1 MKKFLLDYK
10 EPIIVAC
17 CLLLLVIANL
27 ASGYFLDPTI
37 LGFFLT
43 PVFFIVLGLSALI
56 FSSIS
61 IFRLFKNEHRNK
73 LGTVNALVCALFL
86 AMNFSGLFPNASNG
100 VEYRL
105 KQFSKNDF
113 QEIENKV
120 ELAYEKFGKNSKFFS
135 RGDEG
140 YKQFLDRLKREH
152 SIFNISS
159 FPIDVFKREDG
170 VRIEWASGLTGGF
183 EIIIYDGKKQPHWA
197 DNSKLV
203 HIYENVAFY
212 YKS

>member
-1 MKKFLLDYK
+1 MKKFLLNYK
-10 EPIIVAC
+10 EPVIVAF
-17 CLLLLVIANL
+17 CLLLLIVANL

-43 PVFFIVLGLSALI
+43 PVYFIVFGLSALI
-56 FSSIS
+56 FSGIS
-61 IFRLFKNEHRNK
+61 IFRLFKKKYRK
-73 LGTVNALVCALFL
+73 KTGFLNALVCALFM
-86 AMNFSGLFPNASNG
+86 AINFSGLFPNASNG

-105 KQFSKNDF
+105 KQYSKKDF
-113 QEIENKV
+113 QEIKNEV

-140 YKQFLDRLKREH
+140 YEQFLDQLKREH

-159 FPIDVFKREDG
+159 FPIDVFKREDS
-170 VRIEWASGLTGGF
+170 VYIEWASGLTGGF
-183 EIIIYDGKKQPHWA
+183 EVIIYDGKNLPYWA
-197 DNSKLV
+197 EKTKLV

-212 YKS
+212 YKN